1 MKGRCS
7 CTRPWTCICLS
18 GDEGNIKPP
27 PIPHT
32 SLTSHS
38 ALELERGYLKDNEAA
53 SRNGLLVAKFV
64 IGDRLTTRAGGASK
78 RSAPWLFGS
87 GALAAMQSLFRN
99 RMPGTNPFK
108 RKLP

>member
-7 CTRPWTCICLS
+7 GTRPWTCIGLS

-32 SLTSHS
+32 SLISHS
-38 ALELERGYLKDNEAA
+38 TLELERGYRKNNEAA
-53 SRNGLLVAKFV
+53 CRNGLQVAKFV
-64 IGDRLTTRAGGASK
+64 IGGRLTSRARGASK

-99 RMPGTNPFK
+99 RLSGTNPFK
-108 RKLP
+108 R